1 MAPRGTLLTKFDV
14 ARLVRFGVFEV
25 DLKTGELRKRGRRIP
40 LQEQPFQLLAA
51 LTEQP
56 GEVVTR
62 EELRQKLWPA
72 ETFVDFDHSL
82 NVAVRRLR
90 DALGESA
97 ESPVFIETVARRGY
111 RFIAPLVEEQR
122 VPATSP
128 NTPPPTTR
136 QHSRRNFFMAI
147 GAASLLAAGVLLFW
161 WPYRTTPISPRITRS
176 KQL

>member
-1 MAPRGTLLTKFDV
+1 MLVNTSGA

-25 DLKTGELRKRGRRIP
+25 DLKTGELCKRGQRIP
-40 LQEQPFQLLAA
+40 LQEQPFQVLAA
-51 LTEQP
+51 LMERP

-97 ESPVFIETVARRGY
+97 D
-111 RFIAPLVEEQR
+111 
-122 VPATSP
+122 
-128 NTPPPTTR
+128 
-136 QHSRRNFFMAI
+136 
-147 GAASLLAAGVLLFW
+147 
-161 WPYRTTPISPRITRS
+161 
-176 KQL
+176 